1 MTIKQVYALCKEYT
15 DKSVAG
21 AGAIKGKNCE
31 IQKMESIQ
39 GGNRIWFAWYNGEDV
54 LMTDTLDV
62 MDGSK
67 GEQGDKGDKGD
78 TGSQGVGIVSIEK
91 TATQGMVDTYTI
103 TLSDGSTYDFTVT
116 NAISGSYPDLDGK
129 PSINGVT
136 LVGNKTSQDLGLG
149 LNAEYANENLTLS

>member
-1 MTIKQVYALCKEYT
+1 MTTKQVYALCKEYT
-15 DKSVAG
+15 DKSIAG

-62 MDGSK
+62 MDGEK
-67 GEQGDKGDKGD
+67 GDKGDKGD
-78 TGSQGVGIVSIEK
+78 TGSQGTQGVGIVSIEK

-116 NAISGSYPDLDGK
+116 NAISGNYNDLDNK
-129 PSINGVT
+129 PKINGIT
-136 LVGNKTSQDLGLG
+136 IEGNITSQELGLG
-149 LNAEYANENLTLS
+149 LKAVQDGENLTLS